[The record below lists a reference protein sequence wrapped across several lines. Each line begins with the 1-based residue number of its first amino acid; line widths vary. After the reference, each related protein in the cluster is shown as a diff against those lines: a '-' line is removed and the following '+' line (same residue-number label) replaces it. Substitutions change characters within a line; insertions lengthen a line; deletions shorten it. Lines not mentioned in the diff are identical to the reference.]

1 MKPDTTVKLGDFV
14 FSDAEVPESI
24 SFGGSQRTAVHELVG
39 GTRIIDCLGRADSEL
54 PWSGI
59 FTGLA
64 AVDRAKYLDTL
75 RIRGTAQD
83 LTWGEF
89 SYSVLVSDFKA
100 DYRRAYRIPYHI
112 TCQVIADLANPTTTL
127 TPPSIDV
134 AINLDQAS
142 AASLGLS
149 INDSL
154 LTALLNALDT
164 AIGAVSSFANAAQS
178 VINSVLQPLA
188 AVQARV
194 ALLIRVSGSVLAN
207 VTTFGG
213 IVPYAPPGVNAA
225 SLSNQVENLE
235 MWEALFQLEACLAR
249 MATNLSTVET
259 APNVITVAGGNLFQ
273 IAEAQYGDAMAWT
286 GIAIAN
292 GLTDPFLEGTVTL
305 FIPSLPDSSG
315 GVLGA

>member
-14 FSDAEVPESI
+14 FSGAEIPEVI
-24 SFGGSQRTAVHELVG
+24 PFGGSQRTAVHELLG
-39 GTRIIDCLGRADSEL
+39 GVRVIDAMGRADAEL
-54 PWSGI
+54 TWSGI

-64 AVDRAKYLDTL
+64 AVDRAQYLDTV
-75 RIRGTAQD
+75 RVQGTAQA
-83 LTWGEF
+83 LTFGKF
-89 SYSVLVSDFKA
+89 SYSVIVQDFKA
-100 DYRRAYRIPYHI
+100 DYRRASRIPYHI

-134 AINLDQAS
+134 AINVDQSS
-142 AASLGLS
+142 AAGYGLS
-149 INDSL
+149 IADLILTSL
-154 LTALLNALDT
+154 LLALDV
-164 AIGAVSSFANAAQS
+164 AIAAVATFNNAPQS
-178 VINSVLQPLA
+178 IINSVLLPLA

-292 GLTDPFLEGTVTL
+292 GLTDPFLQGTVTL